1 MNTAR
6 AVHPPEAPPPR
17 TATAAPVNR
26 KVLHIEAHDITRRL
40 IERLLG
46 KLRPQTEL
54 HVAAN
59 AREGI
64 KAAIGEQPALILLDN
79 RLPDATG
86 AEVLRQLA
94 AAEATAGIPV
104 VIISGDSIGIGDEL
118 LAIGAAEFLVK
129 PFDIHQFLA
138 VIDRYIP

>member
-26 KVLHIEAHDITRRL
+26 KVLHIEDHDITRRL

-94 AAEATAGIPV
+94 AAEAAGIPV

>member
-1 MNTAR
+1 MNAVR
-6 AVHPPEAPPPR
+6 GVHPPQAPPPR
-17 TATAAPVNR
+17 PARSSPVNR
-26 KVLHIEAHDITRRL
+26 KVLHIEDHEATRRL
-40 IERLLG
+40 IKQLLT

-64 KAAIGEQPALILLDN
+64 KAAIDEQPALILLDN

-86 AEVLRQLA
+86 GEVLRQLA

-104 VIISGDSIGIGDEL
+104 VVISGDSVRVGDEL

-129 PFDIHQFLA
+129 PFDIHLFLA

>member
-1 MNTAR
+1 
-6 AVHPPEAPPPR
+6 
-17 TATAAPVNR
+17 VNR
-26 KVLHIEAHDITRRL
+26 KVLHIEDHDITRRL

>member
-1 MNTAR
+1 MNTVR
-6 AVHPPEAPPPR
+6 GVHAPQAPPPR
-17 TATAAPVNR
+17 PAASGPVNR
-26 KVLHIEAHDITRRL
+26 KVLHIEDHEATRRL
-40 IERLLG
+40 IERVLG
-46 KLRPQTEL
+46 KLRPQAEL

-64 KAAIGEQPALILLDN
+64 KAAIDEQPALILLDN

-86 AEVLRQLA
+86 DEVLRQLVA
-94 AAEATAGIPV
+94 TEATADIPV
-104 VIISGDSIGIGDEL
+104 VVISGDSVRIGDEL

-129 PFDIHQFLA
+129 PFDIQHFLA

>member
-17 TATAAPVNR
+17 PATAGPVNR
-26 KVLHIEAHDITRRL
+26 KVLHIEDHEITRQL
-40 IERLLG
+40 VERLLG
-46 KLRPQTEL
+46 KLRPEAEL
-54 HVAAN
+54 LVAAN

-64 KAAIGEQPALILLDN
+64 KAAVDEQPALILLDN

-86 AEVLRQLA
+86 GEVLRQLA
-94 AAEATAGIPV
+94 AVEATAGIPV
-104 VIISGDSIGIGDEL
+104 VVVSGDSVTIGDEL
-118 LAIGAAEFLVK
+118 LAIGAAELLLK

>member
-1 MNTAR
+1 MNTVR
-6 AVHPPEAPPPR
+6 GVHAPQAPPPR
-17 TATAAPVNR
+17 PARSSPVNR
-26 KVLHIEAHDITRRL
+26 KVLHIEDHEATRRL

-46 KLRPQTEL
+46 KLRPQAEL

-64 KAAIGEQPALILLDN
+64 QAAIDEQPALILLDN

-86 AEVLRQLA
+86 GEVLRQLA
-94 AAEATAGIPV
+94 ATEATAGIPV
-104 VIISGDSIGIGDEL
+104 VVISGDTVTIGDEL

-138 VIDRYIP
+138 IIDRYIP